1 MFKVFQSHMITNSQL
16 FESFMREIE
25 TIFKNKELIEQLD
38 SIQYGKLVE
47 DILHQLL
54 HEDINKKK
62 NTHQHNHLVIQIMTM
77 KVKLINSIIL
87 QLLEN
92 SNTTFIFSVLF
103 DLLIKFRNIEG
114 QNRFINLLVNCML
127 KLTTQLQRNIEKMD
141 LEIIFLKFHEYC
153 DQSYQQ
159 NQEDNGIKAIK
170 TILREIVNIKKSE
183 TWKYYEIVK

>member
-1 MFKVFQSHMITNSQL
+1 
-16 FESFMREIE
+16 MREIE

-87 QLLEN
+87 
-92 SNTTFIFSVLF
+92 
-103 DLLIKFRNIEG
+103 
-114 QNRFINLLVNCML
+114 
-127 KLTTQLQRNIEKMD
+127 
-141 LEIIFLKFHEYC
+141 
-153 DQSYQQ
+153 
-159 NQEDNGIKAIK
+159 
-170 TILREIVNIKKSE
+170 
-183 TWKYYEIVK
+183 